1 MPVELPLL
9 FFRALAAD
17 EILLALFAALRSS
30 TCHFGAA
37 RGALS
42 RLSNLSERPEQGV
55 RDGRPTNARGCSFGQ
70 AYAEPACV
78 ASGAPAAE
86 TDTTHAS
93 VQGGPRLDLLHL
105 QSNLPR

>member
-1 MPVELPLL
+1 MNDRCLRV
-9 FFRALAAD
+9 AQVQ
-17 EILLALFAALRSS
+17 LRSS

-70 AYAEPACV
+70 ACAEPACV

-93 VQGGPRLDLLHL
+93 NVQGGPRLDLLHL
-105 QSNLPR
+105 QSNLSR